1 MASRLSLSRVRP
13 SLPLFFMVDN
23 HTLYMLTCT
32 CTSAMYVV
40 QLAAIKIKA
49 EQVDI

>member
-1 MASRLSLSRVRP
+1 
-13 SLPLFFMVDN
+13 MVDN

-32 CTSAMYVV
+32 CTSTMYVV
-40 QLAAIKIKA
+40 QLAGGIKIKA